1 MMPRHRDSVTVTS
14 GRGSPAVRPG
24 LKIFSLECR
33 SDHTSIDWST
43 RERTS
48 LRSMRCSYGR
58 KATMPQYSFTIRS
71 SDHEH
76 KAERCVVLQ
85 DVAAALDRAL
95 SGCLRLSVVAA
106 MGVEWAKRYFSGQ
119 SIESTSPGGR
129 RTWRSTGGFAVHY
142 T

>member
-85 DVAAALDRAL
+85 DVAAALDHACRIVREL
-95 SGCLRLSVVAA
+95 SAKGYNDPGLLVSVRNEMREIVLSVPFLAA
-106 MGVEWAKRYFSGQ
+106 CA
-119 SIESTSPGGR
+119 
-129 RTWRSTGGFAVHY
+129 
-142 T
+142 